1 MNKSIESNS
10 IIQFKRSNT
19 RIFFISL
26 ITWNDVINSANGV
39 TFKND
44 GLIQRESDSDDGG
57 GEEDDDERDEDEDD
71 TEWQRKTF
79 KVIF

>member
-1 MNKSIESNS
+1 M
-10 IIQFKRSNT
+10 
-19 RIFFISL
+19 
-26 ITWNDVINSANGV
+26 